1 MSILKKEYEL
11 SVWTEELD
19 SSGKQI
25 EKKGM
30 IIGAHDM
37 TYEGRATGVKLK
49 REIKGTNTLTF
60 QMPSKFYDN
69 EKGEFVK
76 NEFTDY
82 LFNEAKIK
90 LKYLNQWFEFY
101 IKKITED
108 KRYKAIIY
116 NYECEDSFINE
127 LSRTGYEIGFQEE
140 YYNNVDELGNFMEIT
155 LEDSIW
161 DYRPDYNNGDFT
173 EYSEQRFYKI
183 PLKLLGGKIKA
194 HPIVLDVEDNDITNN
209 EWGKDEEGKAKPW
222 VDKNYKRTI
231 LKNIYTNEERKLQ
244 YGDDLAREQRLFY
257 DPYTG
262 EGETKTDNGR
272 AFLNSEEIEINDSY
286 GYIYVP
292 YTDLSYV
299 YGNFIANSYK
309 STSKPAYYGNY
320 EDNKNNKKKKYAL
333 QPASTNPYDL
343 IQFIYFTDED
353 EIKID
358 EAGTIANMDCHYV
371 IKIEDW
377 NNAVIKALKDIKES
391 LLYWEVDTSSFTS
404 EDSKDF
410 FSGTYN
416 YSNDG
421 DIYYTKDVM
430 PETSLTDDYNW
441 IPVYSD
447 GILDRMGDEDVY
459 AARKISIT
467 DRTEYNKKYESY
479 VTVYNNKSSDYNGL
493 YSEKDF
499 NENNNDKGYRVC
511 SAQDTRIIV
520 PTLAKNLIQN
530 GTTITDENGWE
541 SKTQQSTTEYNM
553 ASYENLLS
561 IEARNISNL
570 GLTDEEVIEKETTG
584 SEQDESVSD
593 FYLQITSPYISRCT
607 DLSLE
612 GTTTSDYVLNFGLSS
627 QEKKIEKDKVYGI
640 RFITLD
646 ENSDNK
652 DDKNINEKLTDVV
665 IGQGSCDLDGN
676 YTIAENM
683 NNKNCI
689 NFQEI
694 NSKINQFLPDGHS
707 ISGANVFTEAYHKYS
722 KPSTGLGNWSWS
734 ANNNDAISDSPV
746 LLFKSPYEITN
757 PYVGIKV
764 ESNPMELTYENPQI
778 DTVALNDGKGLLIAV
793 RGEKEGGCKY
803 LDGVTIG
810 INPFTENYYEE
821 DWINKANAYRDTMSD
836 SGNLTGT
843 IKAEDNFNEAQK
855 LRTSYSFK
863 AKSSSTNRILF
874 TGAQLA
880 DADSDDKSAVY
891 ALYLDDV
898 FYGLFWFTRN
908 EKQDAAIENIDTQSL
923 TNNSKD
929 ESVVQTSVIR
939 KTYKLAQNFSSR
951 AIGRAVTGV
960 KPLFRIY
967 ASSGQVRMS
976 FPSNLSWNPS
986 KKIWTSSKEI
996 PRWPDISN
1004 ASSPKGF
1011 VTAKFINNNSWRS
1024 TNYGFEDNK
1033 LQYTNDTQK
1042 LFINAN
1048 RFNTLTKAQDQK
1060 VVVSQSDSKTTIFSK
1075 AFLNSNQK
1083 QQQKV
1088 YQNDYFWFTGKGEQ
1102 ECFGKLPGPLYNYY
1116 YYNLAIQKNNAD
1128 RANWGEKHGALV
1140 WTRFDNNSITT
1151 YLNPSVLAN
1160 NMKKGLE
1167 NEKPTT
1173 NKEGFY
1179 WGLGY
1184 FQSNGKP
1191 KVGNYYLII
1200 RSISSSDEN
1209 GAIYGTELCAEGNAS
1224 GIITSFQKHLGNKVS
1239 EKNCYLI
1246 SLESTNRQVTG
1257 EIINAPYYRV
1267 IENQILDSLD
1277 LDTLKELIGENSSG
1291 SGDGWNSGGTSD
1303 SNRGDPYVPP
1313 ARDDQSIVTPDYI
1326 VNYNLYDLHFRQAQ
1340 KSIVPNLSSS
1350 YISKDDCLICLNL
1363 ISSYSEN
1370 EGITDSDVSW
1380 LMTSIKTESVTADKI
1395 FSKLDSLLAN
1405 NRYIFAP
1412 NSLPNGDNKDTYT
1425 LKIRPLII
1433 PLLYF
1438 NELQKKAEKNN
1449 TSLKYSDCSSL
1460 AQTTFTQFF
1469 INMDTQGRKNY
1480 KLAFFRL
1487 NNGQYV
1493 YDSSIGFDSFL
1504 ADLNS
1509 VIGRFENVS
1518 LKLDLLLTQKPTYLN
1533 IYSFELFEA
1542 YTRGRDFVE
1551 YDYTTL
1557 RPEEQAYI
1565 TGETNQ
1571 HREWIKD
1578 TNYFSY
1584 KYSGREFDLTNYRG
1598 TNNPYKLGNTDIKLG
1613 LVHSKDILLETDV
1626 TLGDSY
1632 TYNRYFIEA
1641 IKYKENDKYKY
1652 KDTFMVKDYVE
1663 AIDATKYIEE
1673 DLEILT
1679 GNIDL
1684 LQCKYYYPQDANSE
1698 NHWCDC
1704 RFGGEGNKANR
1715 ECLYQKEGI
1724 CPYRFQSEKHPR
1736 RIRTLSVEK
1745 SNRFNI
1751 IQELSKVFEIY
1762 PQFYIEH
1769 DDKGKIILD
1778 ENGRMK
1784 KHVFFI
1790 TEKGKTNKFGFRY
1803 EKNLNSISRTVDS
1816 SAITTRLFVESIDSE
1831 LSPTGLCSIES
1842 AEDNLGKN
1850 SYILNFSYY
1859 TMKNILD
1866 KEQVERDLYGIDMK
1880 TDLAFLPTIGYYN
1893 TKYDDLSD
1901 LITNMT
1907 GESMTNLQA
1916 QNITYIEGIT
1926 TALEERQKKARTMYQ
1941 FKIKSI
1947 QNGDTDYTTSDTYI
1961 SYLTKYKEYAT
1972 IMWSNLENLLVS
1984 KNLFQYNGKIINLD
1998 TDNLLSIFGK
2008 TDIPDINTVWNKLKN
2023 KYCTGELL
2031 WRFLLEGFDEDDIKQ
2046 TPELE
2051 SYTPPYESWQY
2062 FRENVIDKNLYTT
2075 CGTLGQY
2082 KAMYD
2087 QVKVWRQT
2095 RAKYLNKINDLT
2107 STFYK
2112 KYEPFIKE
2120 GTWTDSNYLTD
2131 NEYYWAAESVL
2142 ADSCKPQIS
2151 YSISVVD
2158 LSALT
2163 EYSDDYEFELAD
2175 TTFIEDID
2183 FFGINVKTGLPN
2195 RQKVLISEIDYDLDI
2210 PMQNSIVVQNYTT
2223 QFDDLF
2229 EQISASVQ
2237 SLTFNENTYKRA
2249 SNFTSTHIIESDS
2262 LQGALDGDDF
2272 TLVNSNNDNV
2282 VIDENGAS
2290 GKNINNMASQYKL
2303 NGEGLFFSKDGGQTW
2318 DIGVGP
2324 SGINADYIKAG
2335 QLDAGK
2341 VQIMDSG
2348 YIYFLWDKYG
2358 ITAYRNPATST
2369 SGLVDFTRFNKYG
2382 LSLIENNNIRLRA
2395 GYEFRTSTQDKDS
2408 YNTTGNYNDEAELS
2422 NQNVGFYLYNDSG
2435 IPIFKTET
2443 RSSFNDDTTD
2453 YSARLS
2459 MTGEMFIT
2467 NDVLAGEDDG
2477 SAIYQKIVYK
2487 ATGAYIINNVY
2498 ANKMEKQEKDSTVAT
2513 EWNTMGLEYA
2523 LLYYSNKPT
2532 IPDID
2537 VEQKYIEIY
2546 TVNDKN
2552 YYIAKKNS
2560 EYLIEEI
2567 DGKKYLKIYDL
2578 LNEQLSQQSEAYYL
2592 YNNNLYIYEPAS
2604 INSPISLWRQNRLY
2618 AYIELPEDLKD
2629 ADHDTIKTN
2638 YIENDKLFKKD
2649 LENASFQ
2656 TSYVLYQQIKDELTN
2671 YYESKSASTIN
2682 VMTISEE
2689 KATAKISANSAEKT
2703 TMEYYDCSTATSY
2716 PVKQESSSFYKINGV
2731 YNTITFNYWKTV
2743 EATDEVETTDTT
2755 GIKTQTVGIFI
2766 NNKKVGTAA
2775 SGDIEQLADGD
2786 TSIEHISSVI
2796 GGGSERVF
2804 TICLKGENTEK
2815 NSIVYKNVISV
2826 LKNGCAYLGGEIRN
2840 KNKSLLDIE
2849 NMDYLPDEISIIE
2862 PSMVV
2867 ANNGV
2872 IISDW
2877 EMMYDFTKDS
2887 NGHINGITTQ
2897 SLGELLDKMDSNIS
2911 SGGGSSS
2918 DSGVSQSG
2926 YYIVDPLG

>member
-30 IIGAHDM
+30 IIGANDM
-37 TYEGRATGVKLK
+37 TYEGRATGIKLK

-101 IKKITED
+101 IKKITEE
-108 KRYKAIIY
+108 KRYKAIMY

-194 HPIVLDVEDNDITNN
+194 HSIILDVEDNDIVNN

-222 VDKNYKRTI
+222 TDKDYKRTI

-257 DPYTG
+257 DPYMG
-262 EGETKTDNGR
+262 EGETKADNGR
-272 AFLNSEEIEINDSY
+272 AFLNSKEVEINDSN

-292 YTDLSYV
+292 YTDLSFI

-320 EDNKNNKKKKYAL
+320 EDNKDNKKKKYAL

-343 IQFIYFTDED
+343 IQFIYFTDKD
-353 EIKID
+353 EIRID

-377 NNAVIKALKDIKES
+377 NNAVIKALKNAKES

-421 DIYYTKDVM
+421 NIYYTKDVM

-441 IPVYSD
+441 TPVYSD
-447 GILDRMGDEDVY
+447 GILDRIGDEDVY

-479 VTVYNNKSSDYNGL
+479 VTVYNNKSSDYDGL

-499 NENNNDKGYRVC
+499 NENDNNKGYRVC

-541 SKTQQSTTEYNM
+541 SRTQQSTTEYNM

-561 IEARNISNL
+561 IKARNVSSL

-593 FYLQITSPYISRCT
+593 FYLQVTSPYISRCT

-646 ENSDNK
+646 ENSNN
-652 DDKNINEKLTDVV
+652 KNINEKLVNVV

-683 NNKNCI
+683 DNKNCI
-689 NFQEI
+689 NFQKI

-707 ISGANVFTEAYHKYS
+707 ISGANLFTEVYHKYS

-734 ANNNDAISDSPV
+734 TSDSDSINDSPV

-836 SGNLTGT
+836 SGNLTGI
-843 IKAEDNFNEAQK
+843 IKAEDNFGEAKK

-908 EKQDAAIENIDTQSL
+908 EKQDTTIEDIDTQSL
-923 TNNSKD
+923 ITNSKN
-929 ESVVQTSVIR
+929 ENIIQSSVSR
-939 KTYKLAQNFSSR
+939 KTYKLAQNFNSKI
-951 AIGRAVTGV
+951 IGRAVTGANPQFSIHQTTDT
-960 KPLFRIY
+960 K
-967 ASSGQVRMS
+967 QVRLS
-976 FPSNLSWNPS
+976 FPLSLSWNPS
-986 KKIWTSSKEI
+986 KRIWTSSKEI
-996 PRWPDISN
+996 SRWPDTTN

-1011 VTAKFINNNSWRS
+1011 VTAKFINNNFWRR
-1024 TNYGFEDNK
+1024 TNYGFENNK
-1033 LQYTNDTQK
+1033 LQYDDNTQK

-1060 VVVSQSDSKTTIFSK
+1060 IVVNQSDNKATIFSK

-1128 RANWGEKHGALV
+1128 RANWGEKHGTLV

-1151 YLNPSVLAN
+1151 YLNPSVLGN

-1200 RSISSSDEN
+1200 RSIPSNDEN
-1209 GAIYGTELCAEGNAS
+1209 GVIYGTELCAEGNAS
-1224 GIITSFQKHLGNKVS
+1224 GIITSFQKYLGNKIS

-1246 SLESTNRQVTG
+1246 SLESTNRKVTG

-1267 IENQILDSLD
+1267 IENKILDSLD
-1277 LDTLKELIGENSSG
+1277 LDTLKELIGANSS
-1291 SGDGWNSGGTSD
+1291 SSDDGWNSGGVSD

-1340 KSIVPNLSSS
+1340 KSVVPNLSSS
-1350 YISKDDCLICLNL
+1350 YVNKNDCLICLNL
-1363 ISSYSEN
+1363 ISSYSKN
-1370 EGITDSDVSW
+1370 EGITDSNVSW
-1380 LMTSIKTESVTADKI
+1380 LMTPIKTESVTADKI
-1395 FSKLDSLLAN
+1395 FGKLDSLLTN

-1412 NSLPNGDNKDTYT
+1412 NSLPNGDDKNTYT

-1433 PLLYF
+1433 PLVEF
-1438 NELQKKAEKNN
+1438 NKLQEKAEKNN

-1460 AQTTFTQFF
+1460 AQITFTQFF
-1469 INMDTQGRKNY
+1469 INMDMQGRKNY

-1487 NNGQYV
+1487 NNGQYI
-1493 YDSSIGFDSFL
+1493 YDSNIGFDSFL
-1504 ADLNS
+1504 TDLNS

-1542 YTRGRDFVE
+1542 YTRGRDFIE

-1565 TGETNQ
+1565 TGENNQ

-1598 TNNPYKLGNTDIKLG
+1598 TNNFYKLGNTDIKLG

-1641 IKYKENDKYKY
+1641 IKYKENNKYKY
-1652 KDTFMVKDYVE
+1652 KDTFMIKDYVE
-1663 AIDATKYIEE
+1663 AVDATKYIEE

-1684 LQCKYYYPQDANSE
+1684 LQCKYYYPQDATSKNQ
-1698 NHWCDC
+1698 WCDC
-1704 RFGGEGNKANR
+1704 RFGGDGSKANR

-1893 TKYDDLSD
+1893 TKYDDLSN

-1916 QNITYIEGIT
+1916 QNITYVEGIT

-1984 KNLFQYNGKIINLD
+1984 KNLFEYNNKIINLD

-2023 KYCTGELL
+2023 KYCIGELL

-2046 TPELE
+2046 TPELG
-2051 SYTPPYESWQY
+2051 SYKPPYESWQY

-2142 ADSCKPQIS
+2142 ADSCKPQIR

-2183 FFGINVKTGLPN
+2183 FFGINIKTGLPN
-2195 RQKVLISEIDYDLDI
+2195 KQKVLISEIDYDLDI
-2210 PMQNSIVVQNYTT
+2210 PTQNSIVVQNYTT

-2335 QLDAGK
+2335 QLDSGK

-2422 NQNVGFYLYNDSG
+2422 NQNIGFYLYNDSG

-2477 SAIYQKIVYK
+2477 SAIYQKIIYK

-2498 ANKMEKQEKDSTVAT
+2498 ANRMEKQEKDSTVAT

-2523 LLYYSNKPT
+2523 LLYYSNKPS
-2532 IPDID
+2532 ISDID

-2552 YYIAKKNS
+2552 YYIAKKNT

-2578 LNEQLSQQSEAYYL
+2578 SNEQLSQQSEAYYL
-2592 YNNNLYIYEPAS
+2592 YNNDLYTYEPAS
-2604 INSPISLWRQNRLY
+2604 ANSPISLWRQNRLY

-2638 YIENDKLFKKD
+2638 YIDNDELFKKD

-2656 TSYVLYQQIKDELTN
+2656 ISYVLYQQIKNELTN
-2671 YYESKSASTIN
+2671 YYESKSTSIIN
-2682 VMTISEE
+2682 VMTISEK
-2689 KATAKISANSAEKT
+2689 KATARISANSAEKI
-2703 TMEYYDCSTATSY
+2703 TMEYYDCSTAISY
-2716 PVKQESSSFYKINGV
+2716 PIKQKSSSFYKINGV
-2731 YNTITFNYWKTV
+2731 YNTITFNYWDTV

-2766 NNKKVGTAA
+2766 NNKKVGTAT

-2897 SLGELLDKMDSNIS
+2897 SLGELLDKIDSNITS
-2911 SGGGSSS
+2911 GGSSS
-2918 DSGVSQSG
+2918 DSGISQSG
-2926 YYIVDPLG
+2926 YYIADPLG